1 MAKRKWET
9 FAIERATKCRG
20 LSRNVEWCRVVVR
33 EEKDAKKI
41 KFFAKDFCTIY
52 VFGRKRREK
61 QGG

>member
-33 EEKDAKKI
+33 EEKDAKKN
-41 KFFAKDFCTIY
+41 KFF
-52 VFGRKRREK
+52 V
-61 QGG
+61 